1 MGKEA
6 VIADIAKQLEE
17 VCGSIKSLAK
27 GLALHMEGGVDETYE
42 SMLLDEV
49 KHTQILALELTRIV
63 TDGVQEDEAEE
74 PEEETVDNSEPE
86 EGEPEEAEAEDKAE
100 AKEE

>member
-1 MGKEA
+1 MDREA
-6 VIADIAKQLEE
+6 VIANIAEQLET
-17 VCGSIKSLAK
+17 VCDTIKSLAR
-27 GLALHMEGGVDETYE
+27 GREMNLDEGVNETYE

-63 TDGVQEDEAEE
+63 TDGVQEDADE
-74 PEEETVDNSEPE
+74 PEEETVDNPEPE
-86 EGEPEEAEAEDKAE
+86 EGESEEAEAEDKAE